1 MTTPIN
7 LSLIHICEQLAVT
20 AFAALE
26 DAGVTIDDI
35 PWVGIGTP
43 GTVNRDLGVVEF
55 SNNLYFNNFELR
67 RMLQERMKKE
77 VIVENDANAA
87 AYGEYQAGALKDV
100 YKRQPIKHT
109 IDHLI

>member
-1 MTTPIN
+1 MAYYLGIDLGGTNIAVGVVDEHYQIIGRGKNKTRVPC
-7 LSLIHICEQLAVT
+7 SSEEMCEQLAVT

-67 RMLQERMKKE
+67 RMLQERMKK
-77 VIVENDANAA
+77 
-87 AYGEYQAGALKDV
+87 
-100 YKRQPIKHT
+100 
-109 IDHLI
+109 

>member
-1 MTTPIN
+1 M
-7 LSLIHICEQLAVT
+7 CEQLAVT

-67 RMLQERMKKE
+67 RMLQERMKKRLS
-77 VIVENDANAA
+77 
-87 AYGEYQAGALKDV
+87 LKTMRMRLHMV
-100 YKRQPIKHT
+100 NTR
-109 IDHLI
+109 LVL